1 MSQFLLIKI
10 LFFMSIGNIKIINIY
25 KLVIRIKIMIKIII
39 KIIKMSNKILE
50 NRIKVEK

>member
-25 KLVIRIKIMIKIII
+25 KLIIRIKIMIKIM
-39 KIIKMSNKILE
+39 KIMKMSNKLLE